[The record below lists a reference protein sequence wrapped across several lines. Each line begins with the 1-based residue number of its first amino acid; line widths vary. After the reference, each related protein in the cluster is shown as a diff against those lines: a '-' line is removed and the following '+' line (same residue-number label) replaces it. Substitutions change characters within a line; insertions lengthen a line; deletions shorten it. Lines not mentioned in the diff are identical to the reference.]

1 MYWDGGHVES
11 LPVHYNCAVNIHS
24 IHVLASEGTLACVS
38 QVRNEIRNMSSVH
51 SSKYLLIVMHWVC
64 TVCDKTRAPFGLL
77 RIQHYEKEFYAFC
90 KEKKYSC
97 NVTKMLKLCKTWH
110 EYVTSDSV
118 DL

>member
-38 QVRNEIRNMSSVH
+38 QVRIEIRNMSSVH

-64 TVCDKTRAPFGLL
+64 TVCDKTRAPFGFDIVIPTENSAL
-77 RIQHYEKEFYAFC
+77 RKGILCILQRKKIQ
-90 KEKKYSC
+90 
-97 NVTKMLKLCKTWH
+97 L
-110 EYVTSDSV
+110 
-118 DL
+118 